1 VPSKKERQLAKL
13 QASYCQNQPKITRLE
28 VDLVEDQ
35 GTVLFVATDLHAES
49 LPKDDPF
56 VTYDISDLESLRWQ
70 GKTVRRM
77 LQRGDTVVLHHN
89 SVPFLEMIVRSVMAS
104 EQVGS
109 RIQYIVECEI
119 IWAHPT
125 KIPEDLRYE
134 WLIK

>member
-1 VPSKKERQLAKL
+1 MAKL
-13 QASYCQNQPKITRLE
+13 QANYCQNQPKITRLE
-28 VDLVEDQ
+28 VDLVGDR
-35 GTVLFVATDLHAES
+35 GVVLFEALDLHAES

-70 GKTVRRM
+70 GKTKRRM
-77 LQRGDTVVLHHN
+77 LQRGSTVILHHN
-89 SVPFLEMIVRSVMAS
+89 SVPFLEMVVNSVMVS

-109 RIQYIVECEI
+109 IIRYTVECEI